1 MSAVSCAICIDG
13 TKSLIP
19 CPKCATHVCAACQ
32 AQFGRPACAACAAAL
47 SRTVFARHAPKL
59 VKSVFQPFHE
69 AALWD
74 REKALL
80 PATQA
85 LVDWERETT
94 ELRKQLRFGLRPAF
108 PPKPAVLLSSS
119 ASAAFPCPS
128 IECRGFVMDG
138 SACGTCGMQVCHG
151 CREQK
156 QPEHVCNPDVLRSIA
171 QIDAETKPCPKCT
184 TRIFRT
190 QGCNHMF
197 CTACRTHFDYAT
209 AQILSSSTNHHY
221 DATATFAHN
230 IATLRTEADTCPSDV
245 SIHAVPRPARTGDA
259 ELERAL
265 WIESTTVRHLLTSM
279 FDALKLQRAHD
290 EALIQA
296 RMKFLRGDTT
306 EAQARARVF
315 QLESALHKRQDVA
328 SVLTLFL
335 SVVNDLQRAWRA
347 GSYSTDTAATLS
359 PAIDGLVGACNA
371 SLAAIA
377 TEYGGSVP
385 RFQEAWRGSAFPI
398 VALSGTS

>member
-1 MSAVSCAICIDG
+1 MSCAICIDG
-13 TKSLIP
+13 KKSLIP
-19 CPKCATHVCAACQ
+19 CPKCATTVCAACQ
-32 AQFGRPACAACAAAL
+32 TQFARPACASCAATL
-47 SRTVFARHAPKL
+47 SRSVFAAHAPKL
-59 VKSVFQPFHE
+59 IKSVFQPFHE

-80 PATQA
+80 PPTQA
-85 LVDWERETT
+85 LVDWERETS
-94 ELRKQLRFGLRPAF
+94 ELRKQLRFGLRPVF
-108 PPKPAVLLSSS
+108 PPKPSVLLSSS
-119 ASAAFPCPS
+119 AVAAFPCPS

-138 SACGTCGMQVCHG
+138 KACGTCAMQVCTA

-156 QPEHVCNPDVLRSIA
+156 KPEHACDPHVLSSIA

-209 AQILSSSTNHHY
+209 GKILGSSTNHHY
-221 DATATFAHN
+221 TNTVAFAQN
-230 IATLRTEADTCPSDV
+230 IATLGTRPDECPSDV
-245 SIHAVPRPARTGDA
+245 TVHAVPRPGATEDP

-265 WIESTTVRHLLTSM
+265 WAETLTVRTLLTSM
-279 FDALKLQRAHD
+279 FDALKMSRAHD

-328 SVLTLFL
+328 AVLTLFL
-335 SVVNDLQRAWRA
+335 TVANDLQRAWRA
-347 GSYSTDTAATLS
+347 AGYAKRR
-359 PAIDGLVGACNA
+359 GAELGVMFQELISVCNA
-371 SLAAIA
+371 SLASIA
-377 TEYGGSVP
+377 AEYGGSVP
-385 RFQEAWRGSAFPI
+385 RFNESWCTNSFPI
-398 VALSGTS
+398 VALSSVH